1 MELERYITIKAIKTK
16 DNELIPIWDDRI
28 VFLENEDYGNTILL
42 KGEFSKGYFTVVE
55 CIYDLLAKKISSELN
70 KNKENGTNTIN

>member
-16 DNELIPIWDDRI
+16 DNELIPIWDERI
-28 VFLENEDYGNTILL
+28 IFIENENYGNAVLL

-55 CIYDLLAKKISSELN
+55 CIYDLLAKKISSKSN
-70 KNKENGTNTIN
+70 KNKENETNTIN